1 MVLANSILDV
11 FTNVK
16 IHYDKLSR
24 SHPVDFTFF
33 KQYNIKVLRSKERT
47 TVVDLKKPIR
57 DFFYHSF
64 EPTSEEGPSSVSS
77 KEQCI
82 RVLSQSFSL
91 KWDRLCKVFSEN
103 YDLQLR
109 EIVSYT
115 SYELFQFHH
124 FLLDLQHFFDPM
136 FEGPDAYSNVILETI
151 KIKEQDWM
159 FDDEDEVIE
168 ISVVLED
175 ISFSMMSVRVT
186 LTSTKC
192 LFAI

>member
-1 MVLANSILDV
+1 MALQQVEGFIKTIQERLELKKSIWEQEEDIHDILEKEKLLDDPSQSEIFQTVVLANSILDV

-57 DFFYHSF
+57 DYFYHSF

-91 KWDRLCKVFSEN
+91 K
-103 YDLQLR
+103 
-109 EIVSYT
+109 
-115 SYELFQFHH
+115 
-124 FLLDLQHFFDPM
+124 
-136 FEGPDAYSNVILETI
+136 
-151 KIKEQDWM
+151 
-159 FDDEDEVIE
+159 
-168 ISVVLED
+168 
-175 ISFSMMSVRVT
+175 
-186 LTSTKC
+186 
-192 LFAI
+192 